1 MNINNYDYFLGSTS
15 FMLGCISYTIDAI
28 RQDNIN
34 FYILSGCILFDIGC
48 IFFIKDSLKKE
59 KITRDKNII
68 QI

>member
-34 FYILSGCILFDIGC
+34 FYILSGLYTIRYWLY
-48 IFFIKDSLKKE
+48 IFY
-59 KITRDKNII
+59 
-68 QI
+68 